1 MVSTHL
7 ELDGK
12 LKFSLR
18 VHQILPN
25 KNVVKILNFNQY
37 MLVDGKY
44 PQNKNNGF
52 LQSKLIYKLF
62 KYNTML
68 YYNSSRD
75 LNKDYILRKMLIPI
89 I

>member
-1 MVSTHL
+1 MENTH
-7 ELDGK
+7 
-12 LKFSLR
+12 
-18 VHQILPN
+18 
-25 KNVVKILNFNQY
+25 KI
-37 MLVDGKY
+37 
-44 PQNKNNGF
+44 KNNGF